1 MPIVLLAF
9 LAAANP
15 DSDVATW
22 VESQGGR
29 VTRDASSRVT
39 AVNLRASWVTDSDLG
54 MLERLPN
61 LRKLDLS
68 YTHITDL
75 GLERLK
81 PLAGITDLNLCYAE
95 HVTDEGLAHLK
106 GWKKLE
112 RLNVRGVKITDTG
125 LEHVAS
131 LSSLEWLDAGFA
143 RITSNGLDFLSAL
156 PKLKG
161 LAIGGNKIS
170 DSGLRVLKQLPALI
184 SLDLSGSQ
192 RTDSGLWNVA
202 LTDAGLEPV
211 ASL

>member
-1 MPIVLLAF
+1 MVTLLRAF
-9 LAAANP
+9 RAAASP

-29 VTRDASSRVT
+29 VTRDASSRVI
-39 AVNLRASWVTDSDLG
+39 AINLRASWVTDSDLG

-81 PLAGITDLNLCYAE
+81 PLQGITELNLCYAE

-112 RLNVRGVKITDTG
+112 WLNVRGTKITDTG
-125 LEHVAS
+125 LEN
-131 LSSLEWLDAGFA
+131 
-143 RITSNGLDFLSAL
+143 ISA
-156 PKLKG
+156 
-161 LAIGGNKIS
+161 
-170 DSGLRVLKQLPALI
+170 PAPL
-184 SLDLSGSQ
+184 Q
-192 RTDSGLWNVA
+192 WPEAA
-202 LTDAGLEPV
+202 LLQHT
-211 ASL
+211 